1 MNKAL
6 AYLGLKDLDED
17 EYEYDDYE
25 DYGEEAAPVAAPPLV
40 GRTVYPRRDQDEP
53 EQRSFGGTIRPLQSP
68 SHAPTQQ
75 GQPPSQ
81 DDASPRPSSVRPLT
95 GPRQVAA
102 KVHIVA
108 PEHFV
113 EAQEIGDLIK
123 QGNPVI
129 VNLQL
134 SDNELGRRMIDFC
147 SGLTYALGG
156 SMERVADHVFLLT
169 PSNVEVT
176 AEERS
181 RLQERGLF
189 QQ

>member
-1 MNKAL
+1 
-6 AYLGLKDLDED
+6 
-17 EYEYDDYE
+17 
-25 DYGEEAAPVAAPPLV
+25 
-40 GRTVYPRRDQDEP
+40 
-53 EQRSFGGTIRPLQSP
+53 
-68 SHAPTQQ
+68 
-75 GQPPSQ
+75 
-81 DDASPRPSSVRPLT
+81 
-95 GPRQVAA
+95 
-102 KVHIVA
+102 
-108 PEHFV
+108 
-113 EAQEIGDLIK
+113 LIK

-176 AEERS
+176 AEERT